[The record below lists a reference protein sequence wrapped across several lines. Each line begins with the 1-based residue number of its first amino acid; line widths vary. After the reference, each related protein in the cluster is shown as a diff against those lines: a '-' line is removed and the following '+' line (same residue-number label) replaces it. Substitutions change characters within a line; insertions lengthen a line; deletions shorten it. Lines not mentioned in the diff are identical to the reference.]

1 MHASTSQTTLKLPIC
16 QIFMVP
22 EYFKK
27 QSIFRLHCQH
37 PTEGE
42 SRVRAHLTDYEGP
55 HIEETLQ
62 KLQVGIQLLQSLATR
77 PDRGAIS
84 TTSATPLGGRTHT
97 PNSPVRAPP
106 RLPLLSCLPSS
117 LSCLLYL
124 KDLPGPDKTS
134 GLLDFRKGI
143 GGGDSM

>member
-27 QSIFRLHCQH
+27 QSIFRLLCQH

-42 SRVRAHLTDYEGP
+42 SRVRAHLSDYEGP

-62 KLQVGIQLLQSLATR
+62 KLQVGIHLLQR
-77 PDRGAIS
+77 VWPQGQIEVP
-84 TTSATPLGGRTHT
+84 SALH
-97 PNSPVRAPP
+97 
-106 RLPLLSCLPSS
+106 LPHL
-117 LSCLLYL
+117 
-124 KDLPGPDKTS
+124 
-134 GLLDFRKGI
+134 
-143 GGGDSM
+143 